1 MKIIPEIQV
10 PLIEIEIKALVHCVR
25 MAEAHI
31 ADWQFHD
38 KREKESA
45 KTVRRL
51 IKKCRKL
58 KEEQANENKD

>member
-1 MKIIPEIQV
+1 MKEIPEIQV
-10 PLIEIEIKALVHCVR
+10 PLTEIEIKALVHCVR

-45 KTVRRL
+45 KIVRRL
-51 IKKCRKL
+51 IRKCGKL
-58 KEEQANENKD
+58 KELEETKDE